1 MRRKKKRRR
10 RRRKKKEERK
20 KGGEKEKKEEEKKK
34 EEEEKKEEEKESEI
48 QKPRE
53 VFSFESLNPLAALQR
68 QMDEITQMITDAQV
82 VLDDAAGILE
92 RVVGILDW
100 DEPRVTACVVVGL
113 FLIAWAFI
121 FILPLRFII
130 TR

>member
-1 MRRKKKRRR
+1 M
-10 RRRKKKEERK
+10 
-20 KGGEKEKKEEEKKK
+20 
-34 EEEEKKEEEKESEI
+34 
-48 QKPRE
+48 
-53 VFSFESLNPLAALQR
+53 FSFESLNPLAALQR

-121 FILPLRFII
+121 FIDAVIRFITTVVVGVFVKTFFTI
-130 TR
+130 FSPFAIFAF